1 MPFMVSFSCFAGLP
15 EDDFSGI
22 KASYSSVYQ
31 CLGMRVW
38 IRPPSDKHFLPD
50 YFVDPILLN
59 FLFNG
64 LCTCRVFRTH
74 IEMAKPKNI
83 EGDYSDDNSSRY
95 SQEEGSDV
103 PSINNSAAELADRPA
118 KRRRVSVSSNDS
130 EDSNTEN
137 YTPIAPLPTI
147 SRIKKKGDV
156 SSVSNI
162 PSAEEPVSSRD
173 ARDIGLQV
181 TDSTFATLNVA
192 PWLVKSLSTLAI
204 RRPTAIQKS
213 CIPEILQ
220 GKDCIGGSRTGSGKT
235 IAFAV
240 PILQKWAED
249 PFGVYAVVLTPTR

>member
-1 MPFMVSFSCFAGLP
+1 MAG
-15 EDDFSGI
+15 S
-22 KASYSSVYQ
+22 
-31 CLGMRVW
+31 
-38 IRPPSDKHFLPD
+38 
-50 YFVDPILLN
+50 
-59 FLFNG
+59 
-64 LCTCRVFRTH
+64 
-74 IEMAKPKNI
+74 KNI
-83 EGDYSDDNSSRY
+83 EEEHSDENSSSQY

-103 PSINNSAAELADRPA
+103 PSISDSAAEHATRPA

-130 EDSNTEN
+130 DESDTEV
-137 YTPIAPLPTI
+137 YTPIAPLPTL
-147 SRIKKKGDV
+147 SRIKKKSDV
-156 SSVSNI
+156 SAVTSV
-162 PSAEEPVSSRD
+162 PSTEELVSSRD

-192 PWLVKSLSTLAI
+192 PWLVKSLSTMAI